1 MNSPYTRN
9 DSIYDSLFTDTYLPV
24 EEYATFDLTMTDA
37 QLQKMFINDLNENI
51 AWWNQKPW
59 NLEDADKANIDYLLG
74 DQMQTIDGFTKE
86 DKDPDNRMF
95 SSMRAMLSYATGQLA
110 RPEVTPSRG
119 DDIYLK
125 SAHDVQAAAYQ
136 HAMDNDVEEKTR
148 AAALNLIARKRG
160 FMKLRWDP
168 NAGVDG
174 DIVTEV
180 CNPEDIIIGRYSK
193 FLDNPHVIY
202 HRLRASIDELCMR
215 FPDKETDIKAAF
227 SIKKGVYTQMSKYV
241 TYFEAWF
248 TYIDNGVPKEG
259 VCWFLDTPALILD
272 KEPNPNWL
280 YKGNIK
286 KEKELNLL
294 SCPPKPFV
302 YFNYINT
309 GHYFIDETSLFDQ
322 MRPIQARLN
331 KRLVQFDKNIDYM
344 NGRWIASKG
353 ALSEEDAYKMVNKGS
368 KTVTLVDTTQVGD
381 NVNNAVKVETPNQLP
396 AQVYQSILDSRT
408 EIDQMGGTPSIFRG
422 SQPDGHDT
430 ATRDLLL
437 KQQAGALQD
446 DLVRAISKG
455 MTRYY
460 RILLQM
466 MKVYYDDDYWFQ
478 TKGGDGKYAFIMLNS
493 GLIDSN
499 IKIGVQVDSTL
510 PLDKASQR
518 SMAMD
523 LWKAGNAIDYRT
535 FMEDL
540 GLDNPEVRTE
550 RYLRSK
556 IDPIGYLKSVEGQ
569 QVNNDAETDI
579 MLLIANKT
587 PEERDVYDEDYLNYF
602 NMYVTS
608 NRFSKLRGPK
618 SKDNPDADPEA
629 AQRIIAYL
637 MAVQHVA
644 QETANLQGTFLD
656 QAGMSTA
663 PLTPPAPQKSIKIM
677 GTLDPADSAQAAG
690 LPPPQPPAAPQIP
703 GQSPQVP
710 GPPPQQGGLAGAIQ
724 AQPPMPPR

>member
-1 MNSPYTRN
+1 MNSPYTLS
-9 DSIYDSLFTDTYLPV
+9 DSVYDSLFTETYLPV
-24 EEYATFDLTMTDA
+24 EEYAAFDLTMTDA

-59 NLEDADKANIDYLLG
+59 NLEEADKANIDYLLG
-74 DQMQTIDGFTKE
+74 DQMQTIDGFARD

-110 RPEVTPSRG
+110 RPEITPSRG

-125 SAHDVQAAAYQ
+125 SARDIQAAAYQ
-136 HAMDNDVEEKTR
+136 HASDNDVDEKTR

-160 FMKLRWDP
+160 FLKLRWDP
-168 NAGVDG
+168 NAGING

-180 CNPEDIIIGRYSK
+180 CNPEDIIIGRFAK

-215 FPDKETDIKAAF
+215 FPDKEADIKAAF

-248 TYIDNGVPKEG
+248 TYIDKGTPKEG
-259 VCWFLDTPALILD
+259 VCWFLDSPALILD

-286 KEKELNLL
+286 KEKEVNLS
-294 SCPPKPFV
+294 SCPPKPFIF
-302 YFNYINT
+302 FNYINT

-331 KRLVQFDKNIDYM
+331 KRLVQFDKNVDYM
-344 NGRWIASKG
+344 NGRWIANKN

-368 KTVTLVDTTQVGD
+368 KTVTLVDAEDVTK
-381 NVNNAVKVETPNQLP
+381 AVSVETPNQLP
-396 AQVYQSILDSRT
+396 PQVYQSILDSRT

-460 RILLQM
+460 RVLLQM

-478 TKGGDGKYAFIMLNS
+478 MRGGDGKYQFILLNS

-499 IKIGVQVDSTL
+499 IKIGVEVDSTL
-510 PLDKASQR
+510 PLDKASIRQT
-518 SMAMD
+518 AMD
-523 LWKAGNAIDYRT
+523 LWKAGQAIDYRT

-540 GLDNPEVRTE
+540 GLDNPEIRTE

-556 IDPIGYLKSVEGQ
+556 IDPIGYLQSVEGQ
-569 QVNNDAETDI
+569 QINDDAETDI
-579 MLLIANKT
+579 MLLTANKV
-587 PEERDVYDEDYLNYF
+587 PEERDTYDEDYLNYF

-608 NRFSKLRGPK
+608 NRFNKLRGPK
-618 SKDNPDADPEA
+618 SKNNPDANPEA

-644 QETANLQGTFLD
+644 QQTANLQGVMLD
-656 QAGMSTA
+656 AAGMSTA

-677 GTLDPADSAQAAG
+677 GTLDPAESAQAAG
-690 LPPPQPPAAPQIP
+690 LPPPQPPVAPQA
-703 GQSPQVP
+703 GQQPSPQ
-710 GPPPQQGGLAGAIQ
+710 PPQMGGLASVV
-724 AQPPMPPR
+724 QPPSVPIPPR